1 MATTATP
8 GSVARTAAE
17 TRYLPRFSRTERAL
31 HWIHASAFFVL
42 LGSGLTIYAPALA
55 ERVGRR
61 ALVREIHLDA
71 AIAWAVALAVVL
83 ALADRRRLRD
93 TARELDV
100 FDDDDRFWFRDR
112 SIPQGRFNAG
122 QKVNAALTAAF
133 AVLFAVSGV
142 LLWAG
147 ERNTRFRFD
156 GTVLLHD
163 ALTWVSLVL
172 VTGHL
177 YFAVI
182 HPRTRHS
189 LRGITLGSVREDWA
203 REHHP
208 KWVAAASDAE
218 TAPPRE

>member
-8 GSVARTAAE
+8 GSGARTAAAE
-17 TRYLPRFSRTERAL
+17 TRYVARFSRTERAL

-42 LGSGLTIYAPALA
+42 LGSGLAIYAPALA

-71 AIAWAVALAVVL
+71 AIAWAVALVLVV
-83 ALADRRRLRD
+83 ALGDRRRLGE

-112 SIPQGRFNAG
+112 TTPQGRFNAG
-122 QKVNAALTAAF
+122 QKMNAALTAAF

-156 GTVLLHD
+156 GTVVLHD
-163 ALTWVSLVL
+163 GLTWISLVL

-208 KWVAAASDAE
+208 KWAPAAEHSPAHE
-218 TAPPRE
+218 